1 MAFDGL
7 LFLGMHDRKSALHAQ
22 LCPHARVG
30 LLLHSLPL
38 QLLQRMITGSKNR
51 QRDTSIQP
59 LGSGGGTFR
68 NSIPLLLTRL
78 SGAHVA
84 FLASAFLLARLSPT
98 PNRSIP
104 DPNQPPLGRFL
115 SSVVTQKLR
124 IGVGRSGRHAA
135 DSAG

>member
-1 MAFDGL
+1 
-7 LFLGMHDRKSALHAQ
+7 
-22 LCPHARVG
+22 
-30 LLLHSLPL
+30 
-38 QLLQRMITGSKNR
+38 MITGSKNR

-104 DPNQPPLGRFL
+104 DPNQPRLGRYL
-115 SSVVTQKLR
+115 LSVVTRPCGDDLTGQLKR
-124 IGVGRSGRHAA
+124 KGVLGLKPQNLP
-135 DSAG
+135 AGQTRRTQFF

>member
-1 MAFDGL
+1 MSVRAGWL
-7 LFLGMHDRKSALHAQ
+7 AMTQ
-22 LCPHARVG
+22 LTFAM
-30 LLLHSLPL
+30 
-38 QLLQRMITGSKNR
+38 LQRMITGSKNR
-51 QRDTSIQP
+51 QRDTSIQQ
-59 LGSGGGTFR
+59 LGCGGGTFR

-115 SSVVTQKLR
+115 LSVVTRLGGDDLTGQLKR
-124 IGVGRSGRHAA
+124 KGVLGFKPPESPSRS
-135 DSAG
+135 DQENPVFL